1 VLLSA
6 LADVKPKLIICV
18 PLIIEKIYK
27 KQILPQISKRTTK
40 LALSVPFLEQKI
52 HAKIRQKLT
61 ESLGGN
67 FRQVVIGGAALNKEV
82 EAFLYKI
89 KFPFSVGYGM
99 TECGP
104 LISFDLANSF
114 MPNSCG
120 RILKDVMDVR
130 IDSEDPYH
138 VLGEI
143 QVRGENVMKG
153 YYKNEEATKA
163 TFTEDGWLRTGD
175 LGTMDKEKRIFIRG
189 RSKSMILGPS
199 GQNIF
204 PEEIESKINN
214 LPYVKESVVVQRNG
228 KLVALVYPDFEAMDA
243 TGVSHRELSAIMAEN
258 KIALNESLAN
268 YENISSIQIY
278 PNEFEKTPK
287 KSIKRY
293 LYEM

>member
-1 VLLSA
+1 
-6 LADVKPKLIICV
+6 
-18 PLIIEKIYK
+18 
-27 KQILPQISKRTTK
+27 
-40 LALSVPFLEQKI
+40 
-52 HAKIRQKLT
+52 
-61 ESLGGN
+61 
-67 FRQVVIGGAALNKEV
+67 
-82 EAFLYKI
+82 
-89 KFPFSVGYGM
+89 
-99 TECGP
+99 
-104 LISFDLANSF
+104 
-114 MPNSCG
+114 
-120 RILKDVMDVR
+120 
-130 IDSEDPYH
+130 
-138 VLGEI
+138 
-143 QVRGENVMKG
+143 MKG

-214 LPYVKESVVVQRNG
+214 LPYIKESVVVQRNG

-268 YENISSIQIY
+268 YENISGIQIY
-278 PNEFEKTPK
+278 PSEFEKTPK